1 VPAKV
6 RKLVGSAK
14 GYFRTFEKSALPTYL
29 YLSALDLVSSSSYW
43 SFQAKPSVDTCLNQF
58 IFWSSYF
65 HLVGPQK
72 DLLKIGML
80 YFLSLNLKRNTHW
93 QAQVSF

>member
-1 VPAKV
+1 M
-6 RKLVGSAK
+6 
-14 GYFRTFEKSALPTYL
+14 
-29 YLSALDLVSSSSYW
+29 YLSGLDLVSSSSYW

-58 IFWSSYF
+58 IFWPSYF

-80 YFLSLNLKRNTHW
+80 YFLSLNLKRNTHC
-93 QAQVSF
+93 QVQVSFLQKKPFNEEREKKSLWIV